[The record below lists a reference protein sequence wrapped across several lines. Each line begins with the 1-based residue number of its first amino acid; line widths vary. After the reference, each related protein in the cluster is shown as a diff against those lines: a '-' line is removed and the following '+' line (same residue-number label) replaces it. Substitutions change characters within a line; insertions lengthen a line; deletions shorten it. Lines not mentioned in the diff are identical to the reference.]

1 MSEELFLNA
10 DKKIEKAKADIELL
24 FKNGLN
30 LDHKMDV
37 LMTEQ
42 RLLKERVEEGV
53 SKTAYKTY
61 EMVNQIFSQMKDMAG
76 DNKIRDHRISH
87 NEKIMEWV
95 VRGFVIVIAAS
106 VVGGVILAILK
117 WKT

>member
-1 MSEELFLNA
+1 MSDELYLKA
-10 DKKIEKAKADIELL
+10 DEKIEKARGDIELL

-30 LDHKMDV
+30 LDHKMDM

-61 EMVNQIFSQMKDMAG
+61 EMVNQIFGQIKDMAG
-76 DNKIRDHRISH
+76 ENKIRDHKISYVEKT
-87 NEKIMEWV
+87 NEWI

-106 VVGGVILAILK
+106 VVGAVILAILK